1 MKEYIIIGN
10 GGYSKIVADLIT
22 KTGGNIVQICESDDE
37 YNEQLFPNAEVVIA
51 IGNNE
56 IRKKIASKVKH
67 KHTILIHP
75 TAVIA
80 NEVKIGEGTVVL
92 ANAVIQAD
100 AQIGCFTIVQSNAT
114 IDHEVILEDFVM
126 IYPGA
131 YLGGQAKIT
140 VGKTILPN
148 EVVERFTIV

>member
-1 MKEYIIIGN
+1 M
-10 GGYSKIVADLIT
+10 
-22 KTGGNIVQICESDDE
+22 
-37 YNEQLFPNAEVVIA
+37 IA

-56 IRKKIASKVKH
+56 IRKVIASKLKH
-67 KHTILIHP
+67 KHAILIHP

-80 NEVKIGEGTVVL
+80 HDIKIGEGTVVL
-92 ANAVIQAD
+92 ANAVLQAD
-100 AQIGCFTIVQSNAT
+100 AQIGCFTIVQSNTT

-131 YLGGQAKIT
+131 YIGGQAKIT

-148 EVVERFTIV
+148 EVVERFTVV